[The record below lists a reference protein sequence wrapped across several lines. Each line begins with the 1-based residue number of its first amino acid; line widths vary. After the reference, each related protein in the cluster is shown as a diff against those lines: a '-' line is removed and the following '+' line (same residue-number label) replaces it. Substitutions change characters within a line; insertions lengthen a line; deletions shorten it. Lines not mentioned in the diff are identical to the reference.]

1 MQMDIVLSLTLLSKE
16 NTTSVCQKL
25 EFFLGQLGILFSYNN
40 VKLMPNF
47 CLEEFGTAKLLTN
60 LDFGQLC
67 PFSVFTTIVFTTINV
82 SWLQLSGIT
91 WVISLGESLCLITTA
106 PHTMIT
112 WALILVDAQRML
124 SSHVVA
130 SLFKTPS

>member
-91 WVISLGESLCLITTA
+91 
-106 PHTMIT
+106 
-112 WALILVDAQRML
+112 
-124 SSHVVA
+124 
-130 SLFKTPS
+130 